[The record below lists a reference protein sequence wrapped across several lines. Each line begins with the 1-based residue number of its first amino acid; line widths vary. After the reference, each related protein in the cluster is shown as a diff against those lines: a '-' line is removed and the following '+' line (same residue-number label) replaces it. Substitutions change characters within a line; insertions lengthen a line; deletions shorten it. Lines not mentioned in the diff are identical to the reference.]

1 MTRTAAKSLLNRE
14 DRIAVIKILAERGV
28 SDSIIGEQL
37 GVSANRIWT
46 IRNQNQIESL
56 AQTGRRPSKQPV
68 EFIRALAGVG
78 ATQAQIGKMLDISE
92 FVLARVYR
100 DNGITGQRP
109 GRRKAA

>member
-1 MTRTAAKSLLNRE
+1 MARGPLSRD
-14 DRIAVIKILAERGV
+14 DRIAVIRLLAERGV

-37 GVSANRIWT
+37 GLSPQRIWT
-46 IRNQNQIESL
+46 IRNQNQIESR

-68 EFIRALAGVG
+68 EFIRALAGAG
-78 ATQAQIGKMLDISE
+78 ASQAQIGKMLDISE